1 MAGSL
6 NVNDLIIRR
15 SDRSGC
21 ADLSVTIHEFPANAP
36 SSFTPARD
44 AYTFWYRPRRE
55 KGDTWVT
62 VPELGL
68 SHHHISRNHV
78 LVTPPSVPHRGEWER
93 ADGIVVNFGFSP
105 RFFEALAGRVGLSE
119 VLSKRR
125 WHHFF
130 AVDQRIEA
138 VCRLLMEET
147 EDQCARGAVYF
158 ESLAHALAVSVL
170 DTIRDQHR
178 RTVRA
183 AAVPPG
189 IRHAIQCLEADFAD
203 DLSLE
208 QLASK
213 AQMSRSH
220 FALTFRQFTGY
231 TPHQYLLLVR
241 LNQARKLIA
250 QGNRA
255 PALAEIAAATG
266 FCDQA
271 HLNRHFRRFFGTTP
285 SAFRSRHNLRE
296 VSP

>member
-1 MAGSL
+1 M
-6 NVNDLIIRR
+6 
-15 SDRSGC
+15 
-21 ADLSVTIHEFPANAP
+21 
-36 SSFTPARD
+36 
-44 AYTFWYRPRRE
+44 
-55 KGDTWVT
+55 T

-68 SHHHISRNHV
+68 SHHHISRKHV

-105 RFFEALAGRVGLSE
+105 RFFEALAEQVGLSQ
-119 VLSKRR
+119 VLSKSR

-130 AVDQRIEA
+130 AMDQRIEA

-147 EDQCARGAVYF
+147 EDQCARGGVYF

-189 IRHAIQCLEADFAD
+189 IRRAIQCLEADFAD
-203 DLSLE
+203 ELSLE

-241 LNQARKLIA
+241 LNQARRLIA

-271 HLNRHFRRFFGTTP
+271 HFNRHFRRFFGTTP
-285 SAFRSRHNLRE
+285 SAFRSRHNFKE
-296 VSP
+296 V